1 MIFFSAALA
10 HLLAVMSPGPDTAII
25 FHQSFAKGRAQ
36 GILTALGIGFG
47 IFIHCFF
54 AISGITLLIYSSE
67 EAKFLVKCL
76 GALYLLYLG
85 ISFLISKKS
94 SKSDEDES
102 KVFFKNPFIIGLVTN
117 LLNIK
122 AFLFTVS
129 LFSFINLDPSS
140 LMSIIYLLYFPLI
153 TAAWFSFVTYALT
166 HDSLGD
172 IFNKH
177 SDNIQLTSSVFIAGL
192 GLLILLQTLY
202 GLLCSPA
209 ICKLN

>member
-36 GILTALGIGFG
+36 GFLTALGIGFG

-54 AISGITLLIYSSE
+54 AISGISLLIYSSE
-67 EAKFLVKCL
+67 EAKFFIKCL

-85 ISFLISKKS
+85 ISFFISKKS
-94 SKSDEDES
+94 SKSEDT
-102 KVFFKNPFIIGLVTN
+102 KVLFKNPFVIGLVTN

-140 LMSIIYLLYFPLI
+140 LMSIIYILYFPII

-166 HDSLGD
+166 HHSMCDVV
-172 IFNKH
+172 NNN
-177 SDNIQLTSSVFIAGL
+177 SDNIKVTSSVFVTGL
-192 GLLILLQTLY
+192 GLLILLYTLS
-202 GLLCSPA
+202 GIL
-209 ICKLN
+209 

>member
-25 FHQSFAKGRAQ
+25 FHQSFAKGRAH

-67 EAKFLVKCL
+67 EAKFIIKCL

-85 ISFLISKKS
+85 INFFISKKS
-94 SKSDEDES
+94 SQPDGTKTL
-102 KVFFKNPFIIGLVTN
+102 FKNPFIIGLVTN

-166 HDSLGD
+166 HNSMGD

-177 SDNIQLTSSVFIAGL
+177 SDNIQLASSAFIAGL

-202 GLLCSPA
+202 GLL
-209 ICKLN
+209 

>member
-67 EAKFLVKCL
+67 EAKFFVKCL

-85 ISFLISKKS
+85 ISFFISKKS
-94 SKSDEDES
+94 SKSDET
-102 KVFFKNPFIIGLVTN
+102 KVIFNNPFVIGLVTN

-202 GLLCSPA
+202 GLL
-209 ICKLN
+209 

>member
-25 FHQSFAKGRAQ
+25 FHQSFLKGRAQ

-54 AISGITLLIYSSE
+54 AISGISLLIYSSA
-67 EAKFLVKCL
+67 EAKFFIKCL

-85 ISFLISKKS
+85 ISFFITKKS
-94 SKSDEDES
+94 SKSKDT
-102 KVFFKNPFIIGLVTN
+102 KVLFNNPFVIGLVTN

-140 LMSIIYLLYFPLI
+140 LMSIIYLLYFPII
-153 TAAWFSFVTYALT
+153 TAAWFCFVTYALT
-166 HDSLGD
+166 HNSMGD

-177 SDNIQLTSSVFIAGL
+177 SNNIQFASSVFIAGL

-202 GLLCSPA
+202 GLL
-209 ICKLN
+209 

>member
-1 MIFFSAALA
+1 M
-10 HLLAVMSPGPDTAII
+10 
-25 FHQSFAKGRAQ
+25 
-36 GILTALGIGFG
+36 
-47 IFIHCFF
+47 
-54 AISGITLLIYSSE
+54 
-67 EAKFLVKCL
+67 
-76 GALYLLYLG
+76 
-85 ISFLISKKS
+85 
-94 SKSDEDES
+94 
-102 KVFFKNPFIIGLVTN
+102 VTN

-166 HDSLGD
+166 HNSMGD

-177 SDNIQLTSSVFIAGL
+177 SDNIQLASSAFIAGL

-202 GLLCSPA
+202 GLL
-209 ICKLN
+209 

>member
-25 FHQSFAKGRAQ
+25 FHQSFVKGRAQ

-54 AISGITLLIYSSE
+54 AISGISLLIYSSA
-67 EAKFLVKCL
+67 EAKFFIKCL

-85 ISFLISKKS
+85 ISFFITKKS
-94 SKSDEDES
+94 SKSKDT
-102 KVFFKNPFIIGLVTN
+102 KVLFKNPFVIGLVTN

-140 LMSIIYLLYFPLI
+140 LMSIIYLLYFPII

-166 HDSLGD
+166 HNSMGD

-177 SDNIQLTSSVFIAGL
+177 SNNIQFASSAFIAGL

-202 GLLCSPA
+202 GLL
-209 ICKLN
+209 

>member
-25 FHQSFAKGRAQ
+25 FHQSFVKGRVQ

-54 AISGITLLIYSSE
+54 AISGISLLIYSSA
-67 EAKFLVKCL
+67 EAKFFIKCL

-85 ISFLISKKS
+85 ISFFITKKS
-94 SKSDEDES
+94 SKSKDT
-102 KVFFKNPFIIGLVTN
+102 KVLFKNPFVIGLVTN

-140 LMSIIYLLYFPLI
+140 LMSIIYLLYFTII

-166 HDSLGD
+166 HNSMGD

-177 SDNIQLTSSVFIAGL
+177 SNNIQFASSAFIAGL

-202 GLLCSPA
+202 GLL
-209 ICKLN
+209 